1 MQVSKPYFDFPDIE
15 NTDEFSFEKLTTENF
30 QQLYLLFE
38 NDDSL
43 FTDERFKKYNTAE
56 QYAIDLDKYG
66 RYSPKHGSQD
76 WLFKWKGEYAGV
88 LHLYD
93 LSLET
98 FAENNKQCWIG
109 FATKPSL
116 RRKGITKKIVSYFIN
131 YIFRDY
137 SEISYIHAMTLRGNI
152 AAEPLLFSVGF
163 TKNEVER
170 ISKKHNF
177 YVLERGK
184 RWSGNSSLTNHL

>member
-1 MQVSKPYFDFPDIE
+1 MQMSKAYFDFPDID

-56 QYAIDLDKYG
+56 QYAVYLDKYG

-76 WLFKWKGEYAGV
+76 WIFKWKGEYAGV

-98 FAENNKQCWIG
+98 FAENNKRCWIG

-116 RRKGITKKIVSYFIN
+116 RKKGITQKAVCHFVN
-131 YIFRDY
+131 YIY
-137 SEISYIHAMTLRGNI
+137 KNYPEIKYIHAMTMKENV
-152 AAEPLLFSVGF
+152 AAGAFLYSAGF
-163 TKNEVER
+163 EKDEEKRLSTA
-170 ISKKHNF
+170 HNF
-177 YVLERGK
+177 YLRKKTTAARNGK
-184 RWSGNSSLTNHL
+184 TPV